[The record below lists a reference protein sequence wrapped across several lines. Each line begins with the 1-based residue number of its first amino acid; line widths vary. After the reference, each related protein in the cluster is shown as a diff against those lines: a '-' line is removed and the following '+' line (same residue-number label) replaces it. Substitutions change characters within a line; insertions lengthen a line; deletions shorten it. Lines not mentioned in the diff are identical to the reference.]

1 MWAFFTL
8 TPINIYMLETLEKIS
23 RTVSDF
29 GTHNQFES
37 WLLEVGRKAGSDLGP
52 KNTRNICNDNNYVR
66 GCTSNVWITGKQ
78 NKDTWKFSFYS
89 NALFTNGIVYVL
101 CETCNGMTTDQVNQ
115 VKFSDFDPI
124 AGHITLNKKKGLQ
137 AMINHIK
144 NIVNA

>member
-23 RTVSDF
+23 RTVSEF

-37 WLLEVGRKAGSDLGP
+37 WLLEVGKKAGSNLGP
-52 KNTRNICNDNNYVR
+52 ENTRSICNDNNYVR

-89 NALFTNGIVYVL
+89 NTLFTNGIVHVL

-115 VKFSDFDPI
+115 VKFSDFDLI
-124 AGHITLNKKKGLQ
+124 AGHITLTKKKGLQ

>member
-37 WLLEVGRKAGSDLGP
+37 WLLEVGRKAGSNLGP
-52 KNTRNICNDNNYVR
+52 INTRNICNDNNYVS

-89 NALFTNGIVYVL
+89 NTLFTNGIVHVL

-115 VKFSDFDPI
+115 VKFSNFDPI